1 MSAKPLL
8 LLLLLPR
15 ALPAYGAA
23 PAEKKMTAFAQSSN
37 AFGLDLWKNLPRTG
51 NLVFSPASVSTA
63 LAMTWGGAK
72 GDTAAEMKKVLR
84 FAGTPQE
91 VAQGAGRLSAALT
104 DTKRPLVFR
113 IANRLFGE
121 ASYRFETP
129 FLEATQAGFG
139 APLET
144 VDFRQE
150 PEDSRSHINRW
161 VEARTEKRIVD
172 LLPGGSVKRDT
183 RLVLVNAIYFLGDW
197 QEPFGKEGTRLAP
210 FHLSAREQ
218 KGVPTM
224 NRTGPVRHA
233 RLSGLAALELP
244 YKGGDLSMLVL
255 LPDAVDGL
263 AVLEKALT
271 LAELGR
277 IVGALGPTR
286 AAVALPRFE
295 VNPATPLALGE
306 SLLAMGMP
314 LAFDR
319 RRADFTGMANPK
331 DPEDR
336 LYISA
341 VFHKA
346 FVKTDEKGTEAA
358 AATAVVMF
366 RATGIPVPPPVV
378 FKADHPFLFLIRDHA
393 SGAVLFMGRV
403 ADPSV
408 K

>member
-1 MSAKPLL
+1 V
-8 LLLLLPR
+8 
-15 ALPAYGAA
+15 
-23 PAEKKMTAFAQSSN
+23 PAEKDRVAFAQSSN
-37 AFGLDLWKNLPRTG
+37 AFGLDLWKRLPPAG
-51 NLVFSPASVSTA
+51 NLVFSPASVSMA
-63 LAMTWGGAK
+63 LAMAWGGAK
-72 GDTAAEMKKVLR
+72 GETAGEMKRVLR
-84 FAGTPQE
+84 FEGTPAD
-91 VAQGAGRLSAALT
+91 VAQGAGRLSATLT
-104 DTKRPLVFR
+104 DPKRPLVFR

-121 ASYRFETP
+121 ASYRFEAP
-129 FLEATQAGFG
+129 FLEAAKAGFG
-139 APLET
+139 APLEA
-144 VDFRQE
+144 VDFRQK
-150 PEDSRSHINRW
+150 PEESRGHINRW
-161 VEARTEKRIVD
+161 VEAQTEKRIVD

-183 RLVLVNAIYFLGDW
+183 RLVLVNAVYFLGEW
-197 QEPFGKEGTRLAP
+197 QEPFEKEATRPAP
-210 FHLSAREQ
+210 FHLTSADR
-218 KGVPTM
+218 KDVPTM
-224 NRTGPVRHA
+224 HRTGAVRHA
-233 RLSGLAALELP
+233 RRSGLAALELP

-255 LPDAVDGL
+255 LPDAVNGL
-263 AVLEKALT
+263 AGVEAALTAAQLDRIVKAL
-271 LAELGR
+271 A
-277 IVGALGPTR
+277 PTR
-286 AAVALPRFE
+286 AVVALPRFE

-319 RRADFTGMANPK
+319 RRADFTGMANPM